1 MKKTGDLLLYLS
13 IALIFS
19 ISAVSADLINGC
31 GGFVEASS
39 SLVKSRNP
47 SATKLDY
54 SDITVELRTVDGL
67 VKERT
72 QCAPNGYYFI
82 PVYDKGS
89 FVIKINGPEGWSWD
103 PEKFPVVVDEMGCN
117 RNEDINFRFTGFTI
131 SGRVVGAVGGE
142 SCSAKNGG
150 PSNVNVELLSPNDD
164 LIYSIVTSPD
174 GSYLFKN
181 VIPGK
186 YKVRASHPDL
196 KVEVRGSA
204 EVELG
209 FENGIVDDIFSVP
222 GYDLHGF
229 VVAQGIR
236 RCPVLDI
243 ALPSKAPICAS
254 QTFQADWNAN
264 LSFDLKL
271 RILIPLL
278 TQGKS
283 IYKNGNPILGV
294 HIYLYSNDVEK
305 VECPQGSGEAVGQRK
320 PLCHAV
326 TNADGTFR
334 FKSLPCGR
342 YELVPSYK
350 GENTVFDVSPPL
362 MSVSVEHQHITVS
375 RKFQVTGFSVGGRIV
390 DGNGMGVEGVKIIVD
405 GHERSATDKEG
416 NYKLDKVTSNRYT
429 IEAKKEH
436 YKFNKLKE
444 YMVLPN
450 MASIPDITAISYD
463 VCGLVSM
470 IGSGYTAK
478 VALTHGP
485 ENAKPQVK
493 QTDGNGNFCFEVS
506 PGEYRLS
513 ALAVTPDSAPGLLFS
528 PPYVDVMVKSPLLDV
543 QFTQALVNVRGSVTC
558 MEKCGPLVSITLV
571 RLAGK
576 HTEEKKSV
584 SLTNESDEFLF
595 QNVAP
600 GKYRLEVKHG
610 SSKAVHNEDNWC
622 WEQSFIDVD
631 AGAEDVAGISFVQ
644 KGYWIN
650 FISTHDVDAS
660 MIKPDGSP
668 FDLKIK
674 KGSQN
679 ICMESPGVH
688 ELHLVNSC
696 IFFGSSPIKID
707 TSNPL
712 PVNLKGEKYLLKGQ
726 IRVELGSADGGYELP
741 NNIIVDILNSEG
753 NLFDGTAASLVSHE
767 DDQTGSALFEYSVW
781 ANLGEKLTFVP
792 RDPRL
797 DGQQLIG
804 CVFPFWSILRMIHG
818 CLNFSSLMEQWREE
832 DLVLPQRTKCNYH
845 YYVLPSEFFLG
856 CTIELNAYIFSLLSK
871 VLVANDGCQSS
882 IPPSSGRMGLY
893 IEGSVS
899 PPLSGVH
906 INIIAS
912 KDSKITSLKKDEIA
926 LQTATGL
933 DGSFLGGPLY
943 DDITYRVEA
952 SKPGYHLKRVGPHS
966 FSCQKLGQ
974 ISVHI
979 YSKDDTDE
987 LIPSVLLSLSGD
999 DGYRN
1004 NSISGA
1010 GGAFR
1015 FDNLFPGTFYLRPL
1029 LKEYAFSPSAQVIE
1043 LGSGES
1049 REVTFQAT
1057 RVAYSATGTVTLL
1070 SGQPKEGVS
1079 VEARSVSK
1087 GYYEETVTD
1096 SSGSFRLRGLVPETT
1111 YAIKVVKKDGL
1122 GTTRIER
1129 ASPESVTIQV
1139 GSGDIRDLDFV
1150 VFEQPEVTILSC
1162 HVEGR
1167 RMKELQSQLLVVIK
1181 SASDAIK
1188 TESVFELP
1196 MSNFFQVKNL
1206 PKTKHLLQL
1215 RTSLQSRTHKFE
1227 SEIIEVDLERT
1238 AQIHVGPLRYSF
1250 EEDHQKQELT
1260 PAPVFP
1266 LIVGVSV
1273 IALFITMP
1281 RLKDLYQATVG
1292 IPTPGFMTTAKR
1304 EPRKPAVRKKAY

>member
-1 MKKTGDLLLYLS
+1 MKMIGDLFFCLS

-103 PEKFPVVVDEMGCN
+103 PEKFQVVVDDMGCN

-174 GSYLFKN
+174 GGYLFKN

-196 KVEVRGSA
+196 KVEVRGST

-209 FENGIVDDIFSVP
+209 FENGIVDDIFFVP

-229 VVAQGIR
+229 VVAQG
-236 RCPVLDI
+236 
-243 ALPSKAPICAS
+243 
-254 QTFQADWNAN
+254 
-264 LSFDLKL
+264 
-271 RILIPLL
+271 
-278 TQGKS
+278 
-283 IYKNGNPILGV
+283 NPILGV
-294 HIYLYSNDVEK
+294 HIYLYSDDVEK
-305 VECPQGSGEAVGQRK
+305 VDCPQGSGEDVGQRK

-326 TNADGTFR
+326 TNADGMFR
-334 FKSLPCGR
+334 FKSLPCGH

-362 MSVSVEHQHITVS
+362 MSVSVEHQHVTVP
-375 RKFQVTGFSVGGRIV
+375 RQFQVTGFSVGGRIV

-416 NYKLDKVTSNRYT
+416 YYKLDQVTSNRYT

-463 VCGLVSM
+463 VCGVVSM
-470 IGSGYTAK
+470 TGSEYTAK

-485 ENAKPQVK
+485 ENVKPQVK
-493 QTDGNGNFCFEVS
+493 HTDENGNFCFEVS

-513 ALAVTPDSAPGLLFS
+513 ALAVTPDNAPGLLFS
-528 PPYVDVMVKSPLLDV
+528 PSYADVMVKSPLLDV
-543 QFTQALVNVRGSVTC
+543 QFTQVLVNVHGSVTC
-558 MEKCGPLVSITLV
+558 KEKCGPSVSIALV

-576 HTEEKKSV
+576 HTEERKSV
-584 SLTNESDEFLF
+584 SLTNDSDEFLF

-610 SSKAVHNEDNWC
+610 SSKAVPNEDNWC
-622 WEQSFIDVD
+622 WEQSFINVDV
-631 AGAEDVAGISFVQ
+631 GAEDVAGIAFVQ

-650 FISTHDVDAS
+650 VISTHDVDAS

-668 FDLKIK
+668 IDLKIK

-688 ELHLVNSC
+688 ELHFVNSC

-707 TSNPL
+707 TSNLL
-712 PVNLKGEKYLLKGQ
+712 PIYLKGEKYLLKGQ
-726 IRVELGSADGGYELP
+726 ISVELGSADGGYELP

-753 NLFDGTAASLVSHE
+753 NLFDGTAAILVSHE

-792 RDPRL
+792 RDPRNN
-797 DGQQLIG
+797 GEKK
-804 CVFPFWSILRMIHG
+804 ILFYPR
-818 CLNFSSLMEQWREE
+818 EQ
-832 DLVLPQRTKCNYH
+832 N
-845 YYVLPSEFFLG
+845 
-856 CTIELNAYIFSLLSK
+856 
-871 VLVANDGCQSS
+871 VLVANDGCQSP

-906 INIIAS
+906 IKIIAS
-912 KDSKITSLKKDEIA
+912 EDSKITPLKKDEIA
-926 LQTATGL
+926 FQTATGV

-979 YSKDDTDE
+979 YSKDDSNE
-987 LIPSVLLSLSGD
+987 PIPSVLLSLSGD

-1010 GGAFR
+1010 GGTFH

-1049 REVTFQAT
+1049 REVTFHAT

-1087 GYYEETVTD
+1087 GYYEETLTD
-1096 SSGSFRLRGLVPETT
+1096 SSGSYRLRGLVPEAT
-1111 YAIKVVKKDGL
+1111 YVIKVVKKDGL
-1122 GTTRIER
+1122 GTNRIER

-1162 HVEGR
+1162 HVEGQ
-1167 RMKELQSQLLVVIK
+1167 RMKEPQSQLLVEIK
-1181 SASDAIK
+1181 SASDSSK
-1188 TESVFELP
+1188 TETVFELP
-1196 MSNFFQVKNL
+1196 VSNFFQVKNL

-1273 IALFITMP
+1273 IALFISMP

-1292 IPTPGFMTTAKR
+1292 IPTPGFMTIAKR

>member
-19 ISAVSADLINGC
+19 IPAVSADLINGC

-103 PEKFPVVVDEMGCN
+103 PEKFPVVVDDMGCN

-229 VVAQGIR
+229 VVAQG
-236 RCPVLDI
+236 
-243 ALPSKAPICAS
+243 
-254 QTFQADWNAN
+254 
-264 LSFDLKL
+264 
-271 RILIPLL
+271 
-278 TQGKS
+278 
-283 IYKNGNPILGV
+283 NPILGV

-305 VECPQGSGEAVGQRK
+305 VDCPQGSGEAVGQRK

-326 TNADGTFR
+326 TNADGMFR

-444 YMVLPN
+444 FMVLPN

-463 VCGLVSM
+463 VCGVVSM
-470 IGSGYTAK
+470 IGSGYTAR

-543 QFTQALVNVRGSVTC
+543 QFTQALVSVHGSVTC
-558 MEKCGPLVSITLV
+558 KEKCGPLVSITLV

-576 HTEEKKSV
+576 HTEEEKSV
-584 SLTNESDEFLF
+584 SLTDESDEFLF

-668 FDLKIK
+668 IDLKIK

-679 ICMESPGVH
+679 ICTESPGVH

-696 IFFGSSPIKID
+696 IFFGSSPIKFD

-712 PVNLKGEKYLLKGQ
+712 PINLKGEKYLLKGQ
-726 IRVELGSADGGYELP
+726 ISVELGSADGGYKLP

-792 RDPRL
+792 RDPRCL
-797 DGQQLIG
+797 VQLACMIG
-804 CVFPFWSILRMIHG
+804 FCIQSSQYFTFVFWKSDVL
-818 CLNFSSLMEQWREE
+818 CEQWREE

-845 YYVLPSEFFLG
+845 YYVLPSEFFLR
-856 CTIELNAYIFSLLSK
+856 CTIELNAYRFSLLSK

-882 IPPSSGRMGLY
+882 IPQSSGRMGLY

-926 LQTATGL
+926 LQTATGV

-974 ISVHI
+974 ISVRV

-1162 HVEGR
+1162 HVEGQ

-1181 SASDAIK
+1181 SASDSIK

-1196 MSNFFQVKNL
+1196 VSNFFQVKNL

-1227 SEIIEVDLERT
+1227 SEIIEVDLEKT

>member
-54 SDITVELRTVDGL
+54 SDITVELRTIDGL

-103 PEKFPVVVDEMGCN
+103 PKNSRLSLMKWAA
-117 RNEDINFRFTGFTI
+117 TGMKILIFD
-131 SGRVVGAVGGE
+131 SQGSLYLAELWEQLVERVVLQRMV
-142 SCSAKNGG
+142 
-150 PSNVNVELLSPNDD
+150 VLR
-164 LIYSIVTSPD
+164 I
-174 GSYLFKN
+174 YLFKN

-196 KVEVRGSA
+196 KVEVRGPA

-229 VVAQGIR
+229 VVAQ
-236 RCPVLDI
+236 
-243 ALPSKAPICAS
+243 
-254 QTFQADWNAN
+254 
-264 LSFDLKL
+264 
-271 RILIPLL
+271 
-278 TQGKS
+278 
-283 IYKNGNPILGV
+283 GNPILGV

-326 TNADGTFR
+326 TNADGMFR

-513 ALAVTPDSAPGLLFS
+513 ALAVTPDSAPGLF
-528 PPYVDVMVKSPLLDV
+528 
-543 QFTQALVNVRGSVTC
+543 ALVNVRGSVTC
-558 MEKCGPLVSITLV
+558 KEKCGPLVSITLV

-622 WEQSFIDVD
+622 WDQSFIDVD

-679 ICMESPGVH
+679 ICMESPGIH

-712 PVNLKGEKYLLKGQ
+712 PINLKGEKYLLKGQ
-726 IRVELGSADGGYELP
+726 I
-741 NNIIVDILNSEG
+741 
-753 NLFDGTAASLVSHE
+753 H
-767 DDQTGSALFEYSVW
+767 DQTGSALFEYSVW

-792 RDPRL
+792 RDPRNN
-797 DGQQLIG
+797 GEKK
-804 CVFPFWSILRMIHG
+804 IL
-818 CLNFSSLMEQWREE
+818 FY
-832 DLVLPQRTKCNYH
+832 PQRTKC
-845 YYVLPSEFFLG
+845 
-856 CTIELNAYIFSLLSK
+856 
-871 VLVANDGCQSS
+871 
-882 IPPSSGRMGLY
+882 
-893 IEGSVS
+893 
-899 PPLSGVH
+899 
-906 INIIAS
+906 
-912 KDSKITSLKKDEIA
+912 
-926 LQTATGL
+926 
-933 DGSFLGGPLY
+933 LGG
-943 DDITYRVEA
+943 
-952 SKPGYHLKRVGPHS
+952 K
-966 FSCQKLGQ
+966 
-974 ISVHI
+974 
-979 YSKDDTDE
+979 
-987 LIPSVLLSLSGD
+987 
-999 DGYRN
+999 
-1004 NSISGA
+1004 
-1010 GGAFR
+1010 
-1015 FDNLFPGTFYLRPL
+1015 
-1029 LKEYAFSPSAQVIE
+1029 
-1043 LGSGES
+1043 
-1049 REVTFQAT
+1049 
-1057 RVAYSATGTVTLL
+1057 
-1070 SGQPKEGVS
+1070 
-1079 VEARSVSK
+1079 
-1087 GYYEETVTD
+1087 
-1096 SSGSFRLRGLVPETT
+1096 
-1111 YAIKVVKKDGL
+1111 
-1122 GTTRIER
+1122 
-1129 ASPESVTIQV
+1129 
-1139 GSGDIRDLDFV
+1139 
-1150 VFEQPEVTILSC
+1150 
-1162 HVEGR
+1162 
-1167 RMKELQSQLLVVIK
+1167 
-1181 SASDAIK
+1181 
-1188 TESVFELP
+1188 
-1196 MSNFFQVKNL
+1196 
-1206 PKTKHLLQL
+1206 
-1215 RTSLQSRTHKFE
+1215 
-1227 SEIIEVDLERT
+1227 
-1238 AQIHVGPLRYSF
+1238 
-1250 EEDHQKQELT
+1250 
-1260 PAPVFP
+1260 
-1266 LIVGVSV
+1266 
-1273 IALFITMP
+1273 
-1281 RLKDLYQATVG
+1281 
-1292 IPTPGFMTTAKR
+1292 
-1304 EPRKPAVRKKAY
+1304 

>member
-39 SLVKSRNP
+39 SLAKSRNP

-229 VVAQGIR
+229 VVAQG
-236 RCPVLDI
+236 
-243 ALPSKAPICAS
+243 
-254 QTFQADWNAN
+254 
-264 LSFDLKL
+264 
-271 RILIPLL
+271 
-278 TQGKS
+278 
-283 IYKNGNPILGV
+283 NPILGV
-294 HIYLYSNDVEK
+294 HIYLYSNDVEQ

-326 TNADGTFR
+326 TNADGMFR

-463 VCGLVSM
+463 VCGVVSM

-558 MEKCGPLVSITLV
+558 KEKCGPLVSITLV
-571 RLAGK
+571 RLAGI

-696 IFFGSSPIKID
+696 IFFGSSPIKVD

-712 PVNLKGEKYLLKGQ
+712 PINLKGEKYLLKGQ

-792 RDPRL
+792 RDPRNN
-797 DGQQLIG
+797 GEKK
-804 CVFPFWSILRMIHG
+804 ILFYPR
-818 CLNFSSLMEQWREE
+818 EQ
-832 DLVLPQRTKCNYH
+832 N
-845 YYVLPSEFFLG
+845 
-856 CTIELNAYIFSLLSK
+856 

-912 KDSKITSLKKDEIA
+912 KDSKITSLKKDEIS

>member
-1 MKKTGDLLLYLS
+1 MKYHYGSDLMDIAGD
-13 IALIFS
+13 
-19 ISAVSADLINGC
+19 
-31 GGFVEASS
+31 
-39 SLVKSRNP
+39 
-47 SATKLDY
+47 ATKLDY

-204 EVELG
+204 ELMT
-209 FENGIVDDIFSVP
+209 FSLSL

-229 VVAQGIR
+229 VVAQ
-236 RCPVLDI
+236 
-243 ALPSKAPICAS
+243 
-254 QTFQADWNAN
+254 
-264 LSFDLKL
+264 
-271 RILIPLL
+271 
-278 TQGKS
+278 
-283 IYKNGNPILGV
+283 GNPILGV
-294 HIYLYSNDVEK
+294 HIYLYSNDVEQ

-326 TNADGTFR
+326 TNADGMFR

-375 RKFQVTGFSVGGRIV
+375 RKVSGNNSSVYKLFEASQESHRCHLSHTHFYLFSKMVTGFSVGGRIV

-463 VCGLVSM
+463 VCGVVSM

-558 MEKCGPLVSITLV
+558 KEKCGPLVSITLV
-571 RLAGK
+571 RLAGI

-631 AGAEDVAGISFVQ
+631 AGAED
-644 KGYWIN
+644 
-650 FISTHDVDAS
+650 
-660 MIKPDGSP
+660 PDGSP

-688 ELHLVNSC
+688 ELHLVNS
-696 IFFGSSPIKID
+696 FD

-712 PVNLKGEKYLLKGQ
+712 PINLKGEKYLLKGQ
-726 IRVELGSADGGYELP
+726 IRVELGSADGEYELP

-792 RDPRL
+792 RDPRNN
-797 DGQQLIG
+797 GEKK
-804 CVFPFWSILRMIHG
+804 ILFYPR
-818 CLNFSSLMEQWREE
+818 EQ
-832 DLVLPQRTKCNYH
+832 N
-845 YYVLPSEFFLG
+845 
-856 CTIELNAYIFSLLSK
+856 

-912 KDSKITSLKKDEIA
+912 KDSKITSLKKDEIS

-1304 EPRKPAVRKKAY
+1304 EPRKPAVRKKSVLKIPFLPMKCTM